1 MKLINLVEPAEKDLM
16 DRKPRPT
23 KQNVL
28 TMSSLLMIAWQSLS
42 MTYLTFGVYYLSVYN
57 GMFGADTPPK
67 QKSLAFI
74 LLCTLQLA
82 QSFLSRSI
90 LNSSFKVG
98 ILGNQW
104 LIIAFAVSYGLM
116 LFGLY
121 VPPVAQWLK
130 LEGIGGIGWAPIIVC
145 LLLHIGIVEIGK
157 YTARILFASEV
168 ATTLQPPQKD
178 IPAIIVLE
186 SMEKKTLTD
195 ISAGKPTYKDFSEP
209 KEVTGDSS
217 ATIEK

>member
-1 MKLINLVEPAEKDLM
+1 VEPAEKDLM

-23 KQNVL
+23 RQNVL
-28 TMSSLLMIAWQSLS
+28 TLSSLMMIAWQSLS
-42 MTYLTFGVYYLSVYN
+42 MTYLTFGVYYLSVYH
-57 GMFGADTPPK
+57 GMFEADTPAK

-98 ILGNQW
+98 ILGNKW
-104 LIIAFAVSYGLM
+104 LVIAFAVSYGLM

-130 LEGIGGIGWAPIIVC
+130 LEGIGGVGWAPIIVC
-145 LLLHIGIVEIGK
+145 LILHIAIVEIGK
-157 YTARILFASEV
+157 YTARLLFANEV
-168 ATTLQPPQKD
+168 VVNDSMLLEKEA
-178 IPAIIVLE
+178 PAIIVLE
-186 SMEKKTLTD
+186 SMDRKEKTVQP
-195 ISAGKPTYKDFSEP
+195 AANPTYKDFSEP
-209 KEVTGDSS
+209 KESNSDSS
-217 ATIEK
+217 ATMDKR